1 MREEVE
7 PLLDRFLS
15 GLHETLPPT
24 AVWAHG
30 SLALGDFQPGRSD
43 LDMIAV
49 VDSAPTDTQ
58 REQLKVL
65 HEALAADFPQAE
77 KLHCSYTVRA
87 ALPDP
92 AVRHLTWAHQSLMT
106 RPVTEVS
113 RRELHTGGLTLYGPP
128 PTELLPPVT
137 DAELAAFIRA
147 DLRNFWLPA
156 TAMPVRWLQDA
167 WVDLG
172 LLTLA
177 RASVTLADG
186 RLLTKGEAL
195 DTLSTLGAP
204 PDVVSDIRTRRYG
217 APTPLPFPRRVRRAA
232 QARAFVRKGIKRV
245 L

>member
-49 VDSAPTDTQ
+49 VDSAPTDAQ

-128 PTELLPPVT
+128 PTELLPAVT

-147 DLRNFWLPA
+147 DLRGILAARDRGARPLVAGHLGRPRPA
-156 TAMPVRWLQDA
+156 DP
-167 WVDLG
+167 G
-172 LLTLA
+172 
-177 RASVTLADG
+177 
-186 RLLTKGEAL
+186 
-195 DTLSTLGAP
+195 P
-204 PDVVSDIRTRRYG
+204 
-217 APTPLPFPRRVRRAA
+217 RVRHPGRRPPPH
-232 QARAFVRKGIKRV
+232 QGRGP
-245 L
+245 